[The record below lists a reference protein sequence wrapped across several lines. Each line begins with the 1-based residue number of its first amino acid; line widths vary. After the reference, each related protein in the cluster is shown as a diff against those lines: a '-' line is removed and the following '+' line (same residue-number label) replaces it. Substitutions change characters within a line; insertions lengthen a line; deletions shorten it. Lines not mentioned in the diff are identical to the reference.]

1 MNISPK
7 LSWLLLLCALVPVGG
22 FAQDLFPGA
31 NQRWADSVFSTLSVD
46 QKIGQL
52 MMPRGNYSGQA
63 YDTARLHQIVRDYHV
78 GGLVMFAGQ
87 PTKQAEL
94 VNRLQR
100 LAKVPLFIGMD
111 LEWGL
116 AMRLDST
123 VRFPYAMTLGA
134 LPGQLELIEEMGYQ
148 VAQQCKRMGVQIN
161 YAPVAD
167 VNNNPN
173 NPVINFRSFGEN
185 PVQVA
190 QKALAYM
197 RGLQRGGVITSAK
210 HFPGHGDTGV
220 DSHHDLPLLTH
231 SRARLDS
238 VELYPYREL
247 IKHGLQGVMVGH
259 LSIPT
264 LDDTKNLASTM
275 SKKIVTDLL
284 RTQLTFQG
292 LVFTDAMDMQGA
304 VKHFPE
310 GTANVKAILAGVDVL
325 ETFFDV
331 PAAFQAIKKALA
343 NGEIS
348 QAEIDRRVR
357 TILRAKAWAGLDRY
371 RPIVLKNLVA
381 DLNPTL
387 SATLNQ
393 ALADKTITVL
403 RNERNLLPLQAADKR
418 KFATLQIG
426 KPVAGAAQPSDF
438 QQAFNAQG
446 SFTHF
451 QLDEKSD
458 AAAIERVRQA
468 LKKFDVVVVAVDGM
482 SIRPAKNYGI
492 APANQALVKEFANSS
507 KAVVVV
513 FGNAYTLAKYENL
526 DKAGAVV
533 LTYQEGREQQKA
545 AAKLVLGAIGAQ
557 GKLPVTVNRTF
568 GYGQGLVVAPLK
580 R

>member
-1 MNISPK
+1 MNILPK
-7 LSWLLLLCALVPVGG
+7 LSWLLLLCALVPAGG

-52 MMPRGNYSGQA
+52 MMPRGNYSGQG

-100 LAKVPLFIGMD
+100 LARVPLFIGMD

-134 LPGQLELIEEMGYQ
+134 LPGQPELIEEMGYQ
-148 VAQQCKRMGVQIN
+148 VAQQCKRMGVHIN

-185 PVQVA
+185 PAQVA

-220 DSHHDLPLLTH
+220 DSHYDLPLISH

-238 VELYPYREL
+238 IELYPYREL

-259 LSIPT
+259 LNIPT

-331 PAAFQAIKKALA
+331 PAAFNAIKKALA

-371 RPIVLKNLVA
+371 RPIGLKNLVA

-403 RNERNLLPLQAADKR
+403 RNERNLLPLQKVDKL
-418 KFATLQIG
+418 KLATLQIG
-426 KPVAGAAQPSDF
+426 KPGAGAAQPADF

-446 SFTHF
+446 SFAHF
-451 QLDEKSD
+451 QLDAKSD

-482 SIRPAKNYGI
+482 NIRPAKDYGI
-492 APANQALVKEFANSS
+492 APANQNLVKEFANSP

-526 DKAGAVV
+526 TKAGAVV

-545 AAKLVLGAIGAQ
+545 AAKLVMGAIGAQ
-557 GKLPVTVNRTF
+557 GKLPVTVNGTF